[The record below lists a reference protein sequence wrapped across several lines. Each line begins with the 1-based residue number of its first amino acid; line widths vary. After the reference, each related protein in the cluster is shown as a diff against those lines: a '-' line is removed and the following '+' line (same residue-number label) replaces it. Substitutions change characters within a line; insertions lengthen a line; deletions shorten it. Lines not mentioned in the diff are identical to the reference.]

1 MAFKI
6 LIAEDEEI
14 TVKHLV
20 KTLTAAGY
28 EVTSTLNGLDA
39 LTKIE
44 SGSFDILIA
53 DIKMPGLT
61 GIELLEKIREKQI
74 ELDVIIIT
82 GFGSI
87 GSAVEA
93 MKKGAI
99 EYVTKPFDLDELVLK
114 VNKIR
119 DQKILKKENIA
130 LKAYAGALDELRS
143 ALAQG
148 NGRPGPAPVKP
159 TCDRCDPNKGDPG
172 CSIDGGRVF

>member
-20 KTLTAAGY
+20 NTLRAAGY

-39 LTKIE
+39 LNKIE

-61 GIELLEKIREKQI
+61 GIELLEKVKERQI
-74 ELDVIIIT
+74 EIEVIIIT

-130 LKAYAGALDELRS
+130 LKAYADMDKKVSIIARS
-143 ALAQG
+143 ESM
-148 NGRPGPAPVKP
+148 
-159 TCDRCDPNKGDPG
+159 NKILGVIGEMKDSD
-172 CSIDGGRVF
+172 CNVL